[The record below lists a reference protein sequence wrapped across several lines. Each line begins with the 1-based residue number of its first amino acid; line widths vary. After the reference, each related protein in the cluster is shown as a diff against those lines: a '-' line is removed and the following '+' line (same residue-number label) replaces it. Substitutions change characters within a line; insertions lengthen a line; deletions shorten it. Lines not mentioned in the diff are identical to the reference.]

1 MLGLAEKTMMLQGS
15 IVIWVEPGHDDLV
28 GKRVKDEI
36 FQGKSRAPFRAEE
49 LIEKI
54 IEAADDHIVRVER
67 H

>member
-1 MLGLAEKTMMLQGS
+1 
-15 IVIWVEPGHDDLV
+15 V
-28 GKRVKDEI
+28 GKRVKYEI